1 MRVKEVVAQR
11 LRDLYKQHGEITPEI
26 VVEDA
31 RDKRSPLHEEAGFE
45 WDIKKAAYNS
55 WIEHAR
61 DLIANVE
68 IEVAEE
74 DHGTEFIPVYIRD
87 PRKPPQTQGYRSL
100 EALRSDRSSKWR
112 QLAFANEISQIRA
125 LLHRTWRVAIGLGI
139 GKKVKGA
146 ISEIEKL
153 LDRMEKAI

>member
-87 PRKPPQTQGYRSL
+87 PRKPPQNQGYRSL
-100 EALRSDRSSKWR
+100 EALR
-112 QLAFANEISQIRA
+112 FANEISQIRA